1 MEIVSTTSSYISS
14 ISAAYKKAYN
24 NTGKV
29 GSKLSISSKESMTND
44 PLAYYKQLCSKYPNI
59 SFRLDDYFNGT
70 NAKGYNLG
78 YNNSMNQ
85 VGENF
90 GEMGQCSIEID
101 ISVIEKMMQDPKYEQ
116 QANGWIQAFEQNYA
130 GHAADVA
137 SSGCSNFCFTIHD
150 FGDGI
155 QTGRTCGYTPFST
168 EEEVRKMWADE
179 EYQKSVSQVF
189 DKQKADLIEIYLKM
203 TESCILKKDE
213 IAPSEQIKEEH
224 RVTYHHYTQPD
235 VVIQGYKVGEE
246 NGIPRYRYITTQHGK
261 TISDVT
267 INPETV
273 DPRNATTEE
282 MLALN
287 VYLLE
292 KGVIDEDM
300 QILGSFSEY
309 SGNGRKVNFYEASSE
324 YMQMQYDVGNL
335 SSYMIYRK
343 SLDAL
348 AEIINKIDSYKE

>member
-1 MEIVSTTSSYISS
+1 MEIVSTTSSYISN
-14 ISAAYKKAYN
+14 ISATYKKTYN

-29 GSKLSISSKESMTND
+29 DTQLNISSNESMTKD

-78 YNNSMNQ
+78 YKNSMNQ

-155 QTGRTCGYTPFST
+155 QTGRTCGFGPFST
-168 EEEVRKMWADE
+168 EEEVREMWADE
-179 EYQKSVSQVF
+179 EYKNKATNYVEQKKSALT
-189 DKQKADLIEIYLKM
+189 DAYLKM
-203 TESCILKKDE
+203 LEESRLK
-213 IAPSEQIKEEH
+213 
-224 RVTYHHYTQPD
+224 
-235 VVIQGYKVGEE
+235 
-246 NGIPRYRYITTQHGK
+246 
-261 TISDVT
+261 
-267 INPETV
+267 
-273 DPRNATTEE
+273 
-282 MLALN
+282 
-287 VYLLE
+287 
-292 KGVIDEDM
+292 
-300 QILGSFSEY
+300 QILMSKSRY
-309 SGNGRKVNFYEASSE
+309 YTSSSRE
-324 YMQMQYDVGNL
+324 
-335 SSYMIYRK
+335 K
-343 SLDAL
+343 SDSTL
-348 AEIINKIDSYKE
+348 AEDSLGLLDSFNMNI